1 MLRLTNDGIENISM
15 QLFLKGEW
23 RELSKKTEVL
33 NPFDG
38 SVIDTVPSASPTE
51 ITIAIDGLAN
61 GAKTMGR
68 MPSYQRVEILRKT
81 ANLIRKHQKE
91 LALLISTEEG
101 KALSESHIEVNRA
114 AETIDLSADEARRM
128 NGETVPL
135 DSTPSGVGKLGLTLR
150 VPCGIVAAITP
161 FNFPLNL
168 VAHKIGPAIA
178 GGNAVL
184 LKPATDTPLSS
195 LKLVELLLKAGLP
208 EDAIACLTGSGA
220 ILGKAICSDSRIRKI
235 SFTGSS
241 EVGERICSLAGLKR
255 ITMELGSNSPV
266 IVLDDADPVQVAE
279 SIAITGF
286 SNAGQVCISSQ
297 RILATSKIHNNLLEA
312 LTTKV
317 SQLTAGNQL
326 DDQFNIGPLVRE
338 HDARRVNDWL
348 TQAQSEGAELLC
360 GGERQGA
367 VIQPAVLGN
376 VTSKMR
382 ISCDE
387 LFGPAIGVT
396 KVESINEAI
405 HLANNTR
412 FGLSASVFTQ
422 NINNAIRF
430 AREVDSGS
438 LHINFG
444 TAWRAEAM
452 PYGGLKQSGI
462 GKEGPKYAI
471 DEMTETKMVII
482 H

>member
-1 MLRLTNDGIENISM
+1 M
-15 QLFLKGEW
+15 QLFLKGKWYDLNE
-23 RELSKKTEVL
+23 KTEVL
-33 NPFDG
+33 NPYDG
-38 SVIDTVPSASPTE
+38 SVIDTVPSASPKE
-51 ITIAIDGLAN
+51 ITIAIDGLVN
-61 GAKTMGR
+61 GAKTMR
-68 MPSYQRVEILRKT
+68 QMPSFRRVEILRKT
-81 ANLIRKHQKE
+81 ANLIREHQKE
-91 LALLISTEEG
+91 LGVLISTEEG
-101 KALSESHIEVNRA
+101 KVLSESHIEVSRA

-168 VAHKIGPAIA
+168 VAHKVGPAIA

-184 LKPATDTPLSS
+184 LKPASDTPLSS
-195 LKLVELLLKAGLP
+195 LKLVELLLEAGLP
-208 EDAIACLTGSGA
+208 EDSIACVTGSGTM
-220 ILGKAICSDSRIRKI
+220 LGKAICSDSRIRKI
-235 SFTGSS
+235 SFTGSA
-241 EVGERICSLAGLKR
+241 EVGEQICTLAGLKR

-266 IVLDDADPVQVAE
+266 IVLDDADPQKVAE

-286 SNAGQVCISSQ
+286 ANAGQVCISSQ
-297 RILATSKIHNNLLEA
+297 RILATPKIHSDLLEA
-312 LTTKV
+312 LTSRV
-317 SQLTAGNQL
+317 GQLTAGNQL
-326 DDQFNIGPLVRE
+326 DDQFDIGPLVRE
-338 HDARRVNDWL
+338 SDANRVKEWL

-376 VTSKMR
+376 VRNEMR
-382 ISCDE
+382 ISSQE

-396 KVESINEAI
+396 KTENINEAI
-405 HLANNTR
+405 NLANNSQ
-412 FGLSASVFTQ
+412 FGLSASIFTQ
-422 NINNAIRF
+422 DINKAIRF
-430 AREVDSGS
+430 AHEVDSGN

-444 TAWRAEAM
+444 TAWRAETM
-452 PYGGLKQSGI
+452 PYGGLKQSGM

>member
-1 MLRLTNDGIENISM
+1 M
-15 QLFLKGEW
+15 QLFLKGKWYDLNE
-23 RELSKKTEVL
+23 KTEVL
-33 NPFDG
+33 NPYDG
-38 SVIDTVPSASPTE
+38 SVIDTVPSASPKE
-51 ITIAIDGLAN
+51 ITIAIDGLIN
-61 GAKTMGR
+61 GAKTMR
-68 MPSYQRVEILRKT
+68 QMPSFRRVEILRKT
-81 ANLIRKHQKE
+81 ANLIREHQKE
-91 LALLISTEEG
+91 LGVLISTEEG
-101 KALSESHIEVNRA
+101 KVLSESHIEVSRA

-168 VAHKIGPAIA
+168 VAHKVGPAIA

-184 LKPATDTPLSS
+184 LKPASDTPLSS
-195 LKLVELLLKAGLP
+195 LKLVELLLEAGLP
-208 EDAIACLTGSGA
+208 EDSIACVTGSGTM
-220 ILGKAICSDSRIRKI
+220 LGKAICSDSRIRKI
-235 SFTGSS
+235 SFTGSA
-241 EVGERICSLAGLKR
+241 EVGEQICTLAGLKR

-266 IVLDDADPVQVAE
+266 IVLDDADPQKVAE

-286 SNAGQVCISSQ
+286 ANAGQVCISSQ
-297 RILATSKIHNNLLEA
+297 RILATPKIHSDLLEA
-312 LTTKV
+312 LTSRV
-317 SQLTAGNQL
+317 GQLTAGNQL
-326 DDQFNIGPLVRE
+326 DDQFDIGPLVRE
-338 HDARRVNDWL
+338 SDANRVKEWL

-376 VTSKMR
+376 VRNEMR
-382 ISCDE
+382 ISSQE

-396 KVESINEAI
+396 KTENINEAI
-405 HLANNTR
+405 NLANNSQ
-412 FGLSASVFTQ
+412 FGLSASIFTQ
-422 NINNAIRF
+422 DINKAIRF
-430 AREVDSGS
+430 AHEVDSGN

-444 TAWRAEAM
+444 TAWRAETM
-452 PYGGLKQSGI
+452 PYGGLKQSGM

-471 DEMTETKMVII
+471 DEMTETKMAII